1 MMNEEEKEAILEL
14 KHFSNITAYWK
25 QEEYTNSQ
33 TNSYIKIVLNL
44 IKKQQKEIEELE
56 AKNKQYQGIEDG
68 TTIIYK
74 SKAKYVREDRIEKY
88 YVNKNKIREKIKEL
102 KEKGNYRDI
111 YNPTGRVH
119 FMKEET
125 DYQIQVLYE
134 LLGE

>member
-1 MMNEEEKEAILEL
+1 MNEEEKEAILEL
-14 KHFSNITAYWK
+14 KHFSNITTYWK
-25 QEEYTNSQ
+25 LEEYTNSQ
-33 TNSYIKIVLNL
+33 IDSYIKIVLNL
-44 IKKQQKEIEELE
+44 IDKQQKEISRLQ
-56 AKNKQYQGIEDG
+56 KNSI
-68 TTIIYK
+68 
-74 SKAKYVREDRIEKY
+74 SKD
-88 YVNKNKIREKIKEL
+88 KIREKIKEL